1 MSNLLTNSDHDAI
14 WEVLQNFDFDRVHNV
29 MTYLG
34 WLWTS
39 NDQPRVPDINEL
51 RNAARDRCIQAIEAA
66 RKLDKEVVS
75 SSGGLEATAEID
87 EDGKTWLG
95 LKFVLTD
102 WDNYL

>member
-1 MSNLLTNSDHDAI
+1 MSNSLTNSDHDAI
-14 WEVLQNFDFDRVHNV
+14 WEVLQNFDFGRVHDV

-39 NDQPRVPDINEL
+39 NDQPRVPNINEL
-51 RNAARDRCIQAIEAA
+51 RDAARQRCIDAIIAA
-66 RKLDKEVVS
+66 RKLGKEVYS

-95 LKFVLTD
+95 LKFVVTD
-102 WDNYL
+102 WDNYQ